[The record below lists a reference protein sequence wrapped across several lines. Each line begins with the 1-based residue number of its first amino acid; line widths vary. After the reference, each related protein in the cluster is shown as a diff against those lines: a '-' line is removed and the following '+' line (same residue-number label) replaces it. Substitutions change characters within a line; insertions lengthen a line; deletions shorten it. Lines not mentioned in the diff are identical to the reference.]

1 MYSEQLEQLI
11 KSVIADGVITDKE
24 RSVLHK
30 KAAAEGIDE
39 DEIDVYIDGLIA
51 QMKPSMPKD
60 EKRKQRKCPHC
71 GEILKA
77 TDIICPNC
85 GNEISREDVHSS
97 IQKLFDL
104 LKEEDEHYTQKLE
117 SLNKKNSIDK
127 IQGGDKD
134 SSKQILFET
143 QQKTLKE
150 NHEKRLGSIIENFPI
165 PNDHEAM
172 LEFLTTGLSQLNN
185 IDLKKRMIVI
195 GIVAG
200 IFLFFTIVMYAVD
213 IDSTDNA
220 WGILVCSFFIFIII
234 TAFSFLSRETTTQK
248 AWRTK
253 CKQIMEKAKL
263 AYAKDPKRL
272 TQFIQHE
279 KELSL
284 WQWK

>member
-77 TDIICPNC
+77 TDIVCPNC

-134 SSKQILFET
+134 GSKQELFEE
-143 QQKTLKE
+143 QQRTLKE

-185 IDLKKRMIVI
+185 IDLKKRMIVV
-195 GIVAG
+195 GIETG
-200 IFLFFTIVMYAVD
+200 IFLFLTIVIFAVNN
-213 IDSTDNA
+213 TDDA
-220 WGILVCSFFIFIII
+220 WPLFIILLFFFIII
-234 TAFSFLSRETTTQK
+234 ASLSFLHFETTTQE

>member
-11 KSVIADGVITDKE
+11 QSVIADGVITDKE

-39 DEIDVYIDGLIA
+39 DEIDVYVDGLVA
-51 QMKPSMPKD
+51 QMKPSMPKE

-77 TDIICPNC
+77 TDIVCPNC

-97 IQKLFDL
+97 VQKLFDL
-104 LKEEDEHYTQKLE
+104 LKEEDEHYAQKLE
-117 SLNKKNSIDK
+117 SLSKKNSIDK
-127 IQGGDKD
+127 IKGDDKD
-134 SSKQILFET
+134 GTKRAIFEK
-143 QQKTLKE
+143 QQKTLEE

-172 LEFLTTGLSQLNN
+172 LEFLTTGMSQ
-185 IDLKKRMIVI
+185 IDYVNLKKRMIVV
-195 GIVAG
+195 GIETGV
-200 IFLFFTIVMYAVD
+200 FLFLTIVIFTVN
-213 IDSTDNA
+213 STDDA
-220 WGILVCSFFIFIII
+220 WQFFIPLFIFFIII
-234 TAFSFLSRETTTQK
+234 VALSFLSHETTAQK

-253 CKQIMEKAKL
+253 CKQVIEKAKL
-263 AYAKDPKRL
+263 AYAKEPKRL
-272 TQFIQHE
+272 AQFVQHE
-279 KELSL
+279 KELNL